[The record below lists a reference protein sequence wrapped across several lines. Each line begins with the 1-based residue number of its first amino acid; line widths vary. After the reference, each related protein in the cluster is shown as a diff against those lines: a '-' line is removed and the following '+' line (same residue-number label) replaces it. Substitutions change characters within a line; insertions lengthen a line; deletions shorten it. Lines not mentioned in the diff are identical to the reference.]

1 MKAWSHLKTI
11 THHKW
16 LVMTHCFRLGMYRQG
31 LLHDLSKYSPAE
43 FIAGCI
49 YFAPGISP
57 HNIARQKVGYS
68 AAWLHHKGRN
78 KHHFEYWL
86 DYDPKSGMPL
96 SGMKMPM
103 KYVVEMFV
111 DRVCA
116 CKNYAGNDYNDSSAL
131 NYYNRGKDHYII
143 HPDAQSLLEA
153 LLQMLANKGE
163 EETFRYIK
171 TQVLTGKRPY

>member
-86 DYDPKSGMPL
+86 DYDP
-96 SGMKMPM
+96 
-103 KYVVEMFV
+103 
-111 DRVCA
+111 
-116 CKNYAGNDYNDSSAL
+116 
-131 NYYNRGKDHYII
+131 
-143 HPDAQSLLEA
+143 
-153 LLQMLANKGE
+153 
-163 EETFRYIK
+163 
-171 TQVLTGKRPY
+171 